1 MDLRVG
7 LIGAGAIAGGQ
18 ADILQKMPGV
28 RVAAVSG
35 RGADRGRKL
44 ADDLGARYFTE
55 VPAMLSAP
63 VDAISVCTPHAF
75 HCEGVL
81 AAAAAGKH
89 VLVEKPMGCTVD
101 ECDQMIAAC
110 RQAGVTLMVGQT
122 FRFQA
127 ETIDIRR
134 LIDEGKLGEPVVA
147 IDVTAYGNIALTP
160 WYFDQQLARGGLMMS
175 SASHRIYRLHYL
187 VGSPIVEVH
196 ARLGTFGHEIETEDT
211 AVLSLRF
218 ANGAL
223 GTIVQSC
230 LDYPRPSELSLQ
242 LQGTRGAIRLTTG
255 GTLEYWG
262 AEHAFQTR
270 YEGDNAMQKE
280 LTEFVAA
287 IRDRRPPAVTGEDGR
302 AVVAV
307 LEAAYHSAKSGRAV
321 AVAEEK

>member
-1 MDLRVG
+1 
-7 LIGAGAIAGGQ
+7 
-18 ADILQKMPGV
+18 
-28 RVAAVSG
+28 
-35 RGADRGRKL
+35 
-44 ADDLGARYFTE
+44 
-55 VPAMLSAP
+55 MLSAP

-255 GTLEYWG
+255 GALEYWG